1 MSSSPVARPKKPMKR
16 SRINQRKGLMNPIK
30 FPPRNEMRGNNGKFK
45 TLESDRKHSDEDKKK
60 EKKKMKKYLK
70 SMDMT
75 KMPSMKVYEKLWD
88 IYYIIAHGLKDCV
101 EKVLGLNL

>member
-1 MSSSPVARPKKPMKR
+1 MSSSPVARPKEPIKR
-16 SRINQRKGLMNPIK
+16 SRINQRKGLVNPIK
-30 FPPRNEMRGNNGKFK
+30 FPPRNEMRGNNGQFK

-60 EKKKMKKYLK
+60 EKKQKKKYLK

-101 EKVLGLNL
+101 EKVLELNL